1 MAEVCTDAMSRP
13 APLTCVLIGETSL
26 LVRCAEIL
34 AGRGHVVK
42 AIISSDQAFSTNW
55 TNYTDFTD
63 AIHCLD
69 ERPDLLFSIANRI
82 LLSDEQLGY
91 PSLAAINYHDSPLPA
106 YAGVNAPSWAILNG
120 ESRHGVSWHLME
132 ADVDAGNILV
142 QDQFAIDEIDTSMSL
157 SLKCFELAL
166 ATFNVLLDKLE
177 KGGLQGFP
185 QDHRKRK
192 VFLKKNRLPRQG
204 IIRWTESGDSILRLI
219 RAAQFGPY
227 PNDFGLAKLLLPGG
241 ELIVV
246 GQGRMA
252 ESAPSTPAGTI
263 IKVDSASITVMAG
276 DGRCLCLFDL
286 SSLDGEPAMIPA
298 VLQGLRL
305 PQLSDAEAAL
315 VETITIESSAQEEDW
330 RQSYRSMPAP
340 LRPSGLRRCQYSGDG
355 EYVFEQRLMSAPS
368 IGHVMAMVLRF
379 LLRQD
384 GRPSALIGIARESL
398 SPFMSI
404 QPFICATHH
413 IDTLADSI
421 NSQFHS
427 PMMASD
433 FALRFPDVRRR
444 WSRFETISLCLADHI
459 PQQLK
464 NPGLV
469 VCYQDQLL
477 SLRFAA
483 SQIASCD
490 AECFAQH
497 IFKGLAGGLVP
508 KHNRPADQSFVHQR
522 ISERAAAAP
531 DAIAIECGD
540 ERLSFA
546 ELERRSNTLAS
557 RLLGDGGGPE
567 QLYGV
572 LLPQGID
579 FCIAVVGIL
588 KSGSAYLPLDS
599 SMPLQRL
606 SHIVRD
612 AKPLAIITHRSQ
624 RINPNL
630 LATDFLFLDDE
641 HSPFDSVG
649 QVQSEREDL
658 AYVIYTSG
666 TTGAP
671 KGTMIEHRSLAHII
685 DATIARNLITS
696 SDRVLQLCSVAFD
709 ASVEEIFT
717 ALCAGATLV
726 IRPAWL
732 LDSARVFLEFCETAR
747 LTIIGVY
754 ASMLATIIDE
764 MEIRGSFPSTVRL
777 ITTGGESVRA
787 EDIHRWQGFFAST
800 QRAQPLLYNIYG
812 LTETTI
818 ASLFADLSQP
828 CVLNGCVSIG
838 HPLPGNLLRVV
849 DEDRNDVSTGEQG
862 ELLISGIQLARAY
875 LNRAEITERRFF
887 IDSEDQARWFCT
899 GDRVL
904 IGPSGELYFM
914 GRTDRQVKVNGVRV
928 ELEEIERAV
937 QSHTA
942 VKGSFAMI
950 YQYSNGKEILVAF
963 YVSDSSDLELQLRE
977 HLAALLPKT
986 MLPHRYVQVGS
997 LPVNDR
1003 GKIDSI
1009 ALGERLSNPLGPAEP
1024 RATEFLTV
1032 TDLESQLHAIWV
1044 EVLGYGDFAI
1054 SDNFFAIGGDSLSG
1068 TRLLS
1073 LIEQRLGQRLP
1084 LASLFHSPTIASLA
1098 GRLSDGEIHAQ
1109 PRFRS
1114 LVTVQGQG
1122 EAAPLFVVH
1131 GGGGDVFIHVR
1142 LARSLAPRR
1151 PVYGLQ
1157 AVGIDGSEP
1166 RHRSVEEMASHYAS
1180 EILSLR
1186 PHGAIHLLGYS
1197 GGGWYAWAVAAE
1209 ILRRGG
1215 CLGFVGLVDTSGTAD
1230 LHRRLRLQQLLFNGA
1245 QQLLQQIS
1253 HWREAPSLPPLN
1265 SFRSKLESLRFLT
1278 WTLLRTPGELAPQA
1292 LDPDARPRPT
1302 QPIRGDYF
1310 LQLHTYYRPPRLP
1323 IRADIFAT
1331 RSAEKNLRK
1340 LWNFYSTGKAY
1351 VHPDLLDHND
1361 FYNADFITAF
1371 AVRLEALIDQIER
1384 LEPHEKQS
1392 C

>member
-1 MAEVCTDAMSRP
+1 MSSF
-13 APLTCVLIGETSL
+13 APLSCVLVGETSL
-26 LVRCAEIL
+26 LVHCAEIL
-34 AGRGHVVK
+34 ASRGHVVK
-42 AIISSDQAFSTNW
+42 AIISGDQAIPNVW
-55 TNYTDFTD
+55 TNFTDLTD
-63 AIHCLD
+63 AIHCLG
-69 ERPDLLFSIANRI
+69 ERPDLLFSIANRSI
-82 LLSDEQLGY
+82 LSEDQLGY

-142 QDQFAIDEIDTSMSL
+142 QEQFAIDEIDTSMSL
-157 SLKCFELAL
+157 SLKCFEHAL
-166 ATFNVLLDKLE
+166 AGFDVLLDKLE
-177 KGGLQGFP
+177 KGDLQGFP
-185 QDHRKRK
+185 QDHSKRK

-204 IIRWTESGDSILRLI
+204 IIRWADSGDSILRFI

-227 PNDFGLAKLLLPGG
+227 PNDFGLAKLLLPSG

-252 ESAPSTPAGTI
+252 ESAQSTPAGTI

-276 DGRCLCLFDL
+276 DGQCLCLFDL
-286 SSLDGEPAMIPA
+286 SSLDGETTMIPA

-315 VETITIESSAQEEDW
+315 IESITIESSGQEEDC
-330 RQSYRSMPAP
+330 RRSFRSMPPP
-340 LRPSGLRRCQYSGDG
+340 LRPPGLRRCKYSGEG
-355 EYVFEQRLMSAPS
+355 EYVFEQRLLSAPS
-368 IGHVMAMVLRF
+368 IGHVMAMVLRS
-379 LLRQD
+379 LVRQD
-384 GRPSALIGIARESL
+384 YTLPALVGIARESIA
-398 SPFMSI
+398 PFMSI

-413 IDTLADSI
+413 VDVLADSI
-421 NSQFHS
+421 NRHIHS
-427 PMMASD
+427 PMIASD

-444 WSRFETISLCLADHI
+444 WSRFEDISVCLADHI
-459 PQQLK
+459 PPQLK

-469 VCYQDQLL
+469 VCFQDELL

-490 AECFAQH
+490 AERFAQD

-508 KHNRPADQSFVHQR
+508 EHNRPADRSFVHKR
-522 ISERAAAAP
+522 ISERAASEP

-546 ELERRSNTLAS
+546 ELESRSNILAS
-557 RLLGDGGGPE
+557 RLRGDGGGPE

-579 FCIAVVGIL
+579 FCIAAIGIL
-588 KSGSAYLPLDS
+588 KSGSAYLPLDN
-599 SMPLQRL
+599 SMPIQRL
-606 SHIVRD
+606 SQIVRD

-624 RINPNL
+624 RVNPDL

-641 HSPFDSVG
+641 HSTLDSVC

-671 KGTMIEHRSLAHII
+671 KGTMIEHRSLAHVI

-732 LDSARVFLEFCETAR
+732 LDSARVFLEFCETAQ
-747 LTIIGVY
+747 LTIIGIY

-764 MEIRGSFPSTVRL
+764 MEFRGSFPSTVRL

-787 EDIHRWQGFFAST
+787 EDIQRWKGFFSAS
-800 QRAQPLLYNIYG
+800 QRPQPLLYNIYG

-818 ASLFADLSQP
+818 ASLVADLSRP
-828 CVLNGCVSIG
+828 SILSGYVSIG
-838 HPLPGNLLRVV
+838 HPLSGNLLRIV
-849 DEDRNDVSTGEQG
+849 DDNRNDVAPGKPG

-875 LNRAEITERRFF
+875 LNRADITEKRFF
-887 IDSEDQARWFCT
+887 VDSGDQARWFCT
-899 GDRVL
+899 RDRVR
-904 IGPSGELYFM
+904 IGPSGEFYFI
-914 GRTDRQVKVNGVRV
+914 GRTDRQVKVNGVRF

-937 QSHTA
+937 QSHAA
-942 VKGSFAMI
+942 VKESFAMI
-950 YQYSNGKEILVAF
+950 HQYLNNNDILVAF
-963 YVSDSSDLELQLRE
+963 YVSDSSDLQFDLRE
-977 HLAALLPKT
+977 HLASLLPKT
-986 MLPHRYVQVGS
+986 MLPHRYVQVDS

-1003 GKIDSI
+1003 GKIDSK
-1009 ALGERLSNPLGPAEP
+1009 ALGEILNLPQSSAEHS
-1024 RATEFLTV
+1024 ATEFLTA
-1032 TDLESQLHAIWV
+1032 TSLEFRLHAIWA
-1044 EVLGYGDFAI
+1044 EVLGHADFGT
-1054 SDNFFAIGGDSLSG
+1054 SDNFFTIGGDSLSA

-1084 LASLFHSPTIASLA
+1084 LASLFHSPTITSLA
-1098 GRLSDGEIHAQ
+1098 GRLSDGEIHAH

-1131 GGGGDVFIHVR
+1131 GGGGDVFIHVH
-1142 LARSLAPRR
+1142 LARCLAPRR

-1180 EILSLR
+1180 EILCLR

-1215 CLGFVGLVDTSGTAD
+1215 CLGLVGLVDTRGTAD
-1230 LHRRLRLQQLLFNGA
+1230 LHRRLRLKQLLLNGS
-1245 QQLLQQIS
+1245 QHLLQQFS
-1253 HWREAPSLPPLN
+1253 HWRESRSLPRLN
-1265 SFRSKLESLRFLT
+1265 SLLRKLESLRFLA
-1278 WTLLRTPGELAPQA
+1278 WTLLRTPGEIAPQA
-1292 LDPDARPRPT
+1292 LDSDARPRPT
-1302 QPIRGDYF
+1302 QPLRGDYF

-1323 IRADIFAT
+1323 IRVDIFAT
-1331 RSAEKNLRK
+1331 RSAENDLQK
-1340 LWNFYSTGKAY
+1340 LWNFYSTNNAY

-1361 FYNADFITAF
+1361 YYNADFMPAF
-1371 AVRLEALIDQIER
+1371 ADRLETLIDEIEW
-1384 LEPHEKQS
+1384 LESQEKYP